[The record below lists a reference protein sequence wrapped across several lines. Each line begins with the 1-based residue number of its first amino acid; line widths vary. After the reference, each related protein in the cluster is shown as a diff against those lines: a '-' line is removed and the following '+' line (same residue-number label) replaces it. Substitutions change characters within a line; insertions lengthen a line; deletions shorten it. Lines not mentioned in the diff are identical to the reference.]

1 MAGREVGDDARQAA
15 PLTGSLRKQL
25 QTLLGSSYTLD
36 NELGGGGMS
45 RVFTATEAS
54 LGRRVVIKVLPP
66 EVAAGVKVERFKR
79 EIQFM
84 ARLNHP
90 HIVPMLAAGGKG
102 GLSYYVM
109 PFMQGESLRARILQ
123 HGELPLAEV
132 VRTLREVASALSFAH
147 SNSIIHRDIKPDNV
161 LLTGGSAMVT
171 DFGVAKA
178 LSVSTGDGDPNSLT
192 SLGITLGTP
201 SYMAPEQATADPKM
215 DHRADIYS
223 FGAMAYEMLTGRP
236 VFAARSPQGMLSA
249 HISEEPVPVIER
261 RPGIP
266 PLLDSL
272 VMSCLE
278 KSPANRPQTAEEIVH
293 VLDEIVMPR
302 EEPDAVSGDEDG
314 QNRQFSSGAMRLLQR
329 RTTRS
334 QSGEG
339 NRYLLVTVV
348 VLLVA
353 LVMIAGI
360 WLGLR

>member
-1 MAGREVGDDARQAA
+1 VGEDAREAV
-15 PLTGSLRKQL
+15 PLTGTLRNQL

-45 RVFTATEAS
+45 RVFTATEPS
-54 LGRRVVIKVLPP
+54 LGRKVVIKVLPP

-79 EIQFM
+79 EIQFL

-109 PFMQGESLRARILQ
+109 PFMQGESLRARILER
-123 HGELPLAEV
+123 GELPLAEV

-147 SNSIIHRDIKPDNV
+147 SNGIIHRDIKPDNV

-201 SYMAPEQATADPKM
+201 TYMAPEQATADPKT

-236 VFAARSPQGMLSA
+236 VFSARSPQGMLSA
-249 HISEEPVPVIER
+249 HISEEPEAVIER

-278 KSPANRPQTAEEIVH
+278 KSPANRPQNAEEIVQL
-293 VLDEIVMPR
+293 LDEIVMPR
-302 EEPDAVSGDEDG
+302 EEPDALAGDEDG
-314 QNRQFSSGAMRLLQR
+314 SARPFSSGAMRLLRR
-329 RTTRS
+329 RTPRS
-334 QSGEG
+334 SQG
-339 NRYLLVTVV
+339 NRYLVITVV

-353 LVMIAGI
+353 LVMLVGI

>member
-1 MAGREVGDDARQAA
+1 MGEDARDAVS
-15 PLTGSLRKQL
+15 LTGDLRKQL
-25 QTLLGSSYTLD
+25 QSLLGSSYTLD

-54 LGRRVVIKVLPP
+54 LGRKVVIKVLPP

-123 HGELPLAEV
+123 HGELPLADV
-132 VRTLREVASALSFAH
+132 VRTLREVASALAFAH
-147 SNSIIHRDIKPDNV
+147 SNGIIHRDIKPDNV

-178 LSVSTGDGDPNSLT
+178 LSVSTGDGDDPNALT

-201 SYMAPEQATADPKM
+201 TYMAPEQATADPGM

-223 FGAMAYEMLTGRP
+223 FGAMAYEMLTGQP

-278 KSPANRPQTAEEIVH
+278 KSPANRPQTAEEIVRQ
-293 VLDEIVMPR
+293 LDEIVMPR
-302 EEPDAVSGDEDG
+302 EESDTVAGDDDG
-314 QNRQFSSGAMRLLQR
+314 ASKPFSSGAMRLLSR
-329 RTTRS
+329 RKTRS
-334 QSGEG
+334 RGREG
-339 NRYLLVTVV
+339 NRYLVVTIV